1 MVVDVD
7 DAVWD
12 CWRREG
18 RMQARAL
25 IIQLAIALVVVI
37 GSSSSGVAGPGAPAS
52 VDAELLTVHATS
64 RGRTIDPR
72 LGKHAAMS
80 KPPLS
85 AYTNYKVLRR
95 GGAILAK
102 GMAWKTTL
110 PNKRD
115 LMISLKDVIVSKKKR
130 APVRFVVVANLAKA
144 DGTSF
149 EPVLETEVS
158 AGETFFVPA
167 GSYGGGIVVVA
178 VKLLADRPAST
189 APVPNKRR

>member
-1 MVVDVD
+1 
-7 DAVWD
+7 
-12 CWRREG
+12 
-18 RMQARAL
+18 MQARA
-25 IIQLAIALVVVI
+25 IILGLAMALTLVI

-52 VDAELLTVHATS
+52 IDAELLTVHATS
-64 RGRTIDPR
+64 RGRVIDPR
-72 LGKHAAMS
+72 LGKHAALS
-80 KPPLS
+80 KPPFA

-115 LMISLKDVIVSKKKR
+115 LMISLKDVIVSKKKKKR
-130 APVRFVVVANLAKA
+130 EPFRFVVVATLAKA

-149 EPVLETEVS
+149 EPVLETEVA

-167 GSYGGGIVVVA
+167 GSYRGGIILVA
-178 VKLLADRPAST
+178 VKLLAD
-189 APVPNKRR
+189 